1 MKRTFRALPCRGI
14 VASTLSEYEWPT
26 LCLQGS
32 EKDKELDEFTEEL
45 NHQWYNKGYNPDAVI
60 NYYLDNDASYIV
72 FVVFSDPYSGLV
84 RYASKI
90 PISDLTDSKL
100 NAATFW
106 RNLKSVKSDDAH
118 AVAFEWCK

>member
-1 MKRTFRALPCRGI
+1 MKKLRRVTAR
-14 VASTLSEYEWPT
+14 
-26 LCLQGS
+26 LQGS

-45 NHQWYNKGYNPDAVI
+45 NHQWYNKGYNSDAVI
-60 NYYLDNDASYIV
+60 NYYLDNDANYIV
-72 FVVFSDPYSGLV
+72 FVVFSDPHSGLV